1 MKSYPSK
8 ILYDINKL
16 NQKIVP
22 ILFYGNEEGLISVAT
37 EDVTESSGPTEVV
50 LNSHNKIPYW
60 NFLIKMKKWII
71 LL

>member
-22 ILFYGNEEGLISVAT
+22 ILFYGNEEGRYTQKI
-37 EDVTESSGPTEVV
+37 
-50 LNSHNKIPYW
+50 NKNPD
-60 NFLIKMKKWII
+60 LIK
-71 LL
+71 LLGKDCNIYGPVFKFNEMPDFF